1 MKKAPA
7 FWIPLSLLL
16 LADCSSKQLVEEHLA
31 VQHVPHEIVGD
42 VLRFTLAYNPG
53 AAFSLYLGEHS
64 RWIFAV
70 LATVIVVVLLQ
81 MYRRTEPHDRFQ
93 AGALALITGGALGNL
108 LDRLRSP
115 RGVVDFIDIGL
126 GDIRFYTFN
135 LADLGV
141 TIGATLLALLLLRRD
156 REFMAAGAADPT
168 GSRPAADS
176 TSPSP

>member
-1 MKKAPA
+1 MRKAPA

-16 LADCSSKQLVEEHLA
+16 LADCGSKQLVEEHLA
-31 VQHVPHEIVGD
+31 IQHVPHEVVGD

-53 AAFSLYLGEHS
+53 AAFSIHLGQYS

-70 LATVIVVVLLQ
+70 IATAIVVVLLQ
-81 MYRRTEPHDRFQ
+81 MYRRTEPHDRLQ
-93 AGALALITGGALGNL
+93 AAALALITGGALGNL

-126 GDIRFYTFN
+126 GDLRFYTFN

-141 TIGATLLALLLLRRD
+141 TTGAALLAVLLLRRD
-156 REFMAAGAADPT
+156 RELAGRRRDT
-168 GSRPAADS
+168 S
-176 TSPSP
+176 SPSPTP